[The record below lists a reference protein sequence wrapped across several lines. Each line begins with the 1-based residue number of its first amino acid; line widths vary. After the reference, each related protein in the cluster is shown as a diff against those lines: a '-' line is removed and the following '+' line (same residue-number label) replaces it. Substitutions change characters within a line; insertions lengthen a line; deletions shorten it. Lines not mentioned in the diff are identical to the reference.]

1 MSHTIWYVSKYVS
14 PPQGESVGS
23 RGYELMRELAAAGHR
38 AVIVTSDANHLTE
51 VPRIEGNVLRQDRD
65 GLEMHWLRTFKAS
78 TAKSWQRIVSWL
90 HFEWRL
96 LRLDDRS
103 LPRPDAII
111 VSSLSLLT
119 VLNGLRL
126 RRRHRARLAFEVR
139 DIWPLTLVEEGG
151 FGERN
156 PFVRTLGAI
165 ERLGYRRAD
174 VVVGTMPALG
184 AHVREVLGRERPVAC
199 IPMGFSG
206 RIEEREDQHIPA
218 GPSPQGELV
227 VGYAGTVGITN
238 ALEVLFEAARLV
250 RDEPGI
256 RFRLIGDGALLQQFK
271 DQYADLDSFEFVD
284 KVPKSE
290 VRAELQQC
298 DLLYL
303 STYPS
308 RVWEFGQ
315 SLNKV
320 IDYMLSGRPVL
331 ASFGGHPSMIDEA
344 GCGVFV
350 RPGDPSAVAQ
360 ELRRFAAMPTEDRHA
375 MGVRGREWLL
385 EHRSFARLA
394 ADYHDLLFPDEI
406 RTGTTPGPERSVR

>member
-1 MSHTIWYVSKYVS
+1 MPRTIWYVSKYVA
-14 PPQGESVGS
+14 PPQGDSVGS
-23 RGYELMRELAAAGHR
+23 RGYELMRELAAAGDEC
-38 AVIVTSDANHLTE
+38 VIITSDANHLTE
-51 VPRIEGNVLRQDRD
+51 VPDVEGTVLRQERD
-65 GLEMHWLRTFKAS
+65 GLQMHWLRTFKAA

-96 LRLDDRS
+96 LRFDDRS
-103 LPRPDAII
+103 LPRPDAVI

-126 RRRHRARLAFEVR
+126 RRRHGARLVFEVR

-151 FGERN
+151 FTERN
-156 PFVRTLGAI
+156 PFVRALALV

-174 VVVGTMPALG
+174 VVVGTMPGLG
-184 AHVREVLGRERPVAC
+184 AHVREVLGREREVHC
-199 IPMGFSG
+199 VPMGFSSRVEPTEVG
-206 RIEEREDQHIPA
+206 EVPP
-218 GPSPQGELV
+218 GPSPRGELV

-238 ALEVLFEAARLV
+238 ALDVFFEAARLV

-256 RFRLIGDGALLQQFK
+256 RFKLIGDGPLLAELRER
-271 DQYADLDSFEFVD
+271 YADLDSVEFVP
-284 KVPKSE
+284 KVPKSS
-290 VRAELQQC
+290 VRAELRKC

-331 ASFGGHPSMIDEA
+331 ASLSGHPSMIDEA
-344 GCGVFV
+344 ESGVFV
-350 RPGDPSAVAQ
+350 PAGDPAAVAE
-360 ELRRFAAMPTEDRHA
+360 ELRRFAAMDADERTE
-375 MGVRGREWLL
+375 MGVRGRAWLL
-385 EHRSFARLA
+385 EHRSFERLA
-394 ADYHDLLFPDEI
+394 ADYREILFPGDRADQTLT
-406 RTGTTPGPERSVR
+406 RTSR